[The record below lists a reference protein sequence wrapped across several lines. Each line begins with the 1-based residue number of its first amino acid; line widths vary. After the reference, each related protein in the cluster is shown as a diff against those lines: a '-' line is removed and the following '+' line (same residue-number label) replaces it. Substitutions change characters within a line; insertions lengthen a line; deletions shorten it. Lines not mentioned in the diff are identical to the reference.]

1 MDKNK
6 GRWILKLLLAGCPPV
21 PYGQGY
27 GAFSVNPIDV
37 DTVIAYIE
45 NQKEHH
51 QKRTF
56 QDEYRALLKKYEV
69 KYDERYVW
77 D

>member
-1 MDKNK
+1 
-6 GRWILKLLLAGCPPV
+6 
-21 PYGQGY
+21 
-27 GAFSVNPIDV
+27 V

>member
-1 MDKNK
+1 
-6 GRWILKLLLAGCPPV
+6 
-21 PYGQGY
+21 
-27 GAFSVNPIDV
+27 V

-56 QDEYRALLKKYEV
+56 QDECSVFLKKYEV
-69 KYDERYVW
+69 EYDELSVW

>member
-1 MDKNK
+1 MAIGTSK
-6 GRWILKLLLAGCPPV
+6 WIKTKSDD
-21 PYGQGY
+21 YSSFYWQDRY
-27 GAFSVNPIDV
+27 GAFSVSPIEV
-37 DTVIAYIE
+37 DTVIVYIE

-56 QDEYRALLKKYEV
+56 QDEYRVFLKTYEV
-69 KYDERYVW
+69 EYDERYVW